1 MISST
6 EFEDDDEQVTV
17 RDDLTRL
24 YGVLPADVR
33 DAVKNHPERKHLLE
47 VVLDLGRAP
56 EARFLGEIGS
66 MFLREAPVVEAELV
80 AAAKAVGEFGGDT
93 ERASKARYIAFRAFE
108 TGVVTSSA

>member
-1 MISST
+1 MEIDDDGYDVDDGMISST

-80 AAAKAVGEFGGDT
+80 AAAKAVGEIGGDN
-93 ERASKARYIAFRAFE
+93 RAGIE
-108 TGVVTSSA
+108 GT